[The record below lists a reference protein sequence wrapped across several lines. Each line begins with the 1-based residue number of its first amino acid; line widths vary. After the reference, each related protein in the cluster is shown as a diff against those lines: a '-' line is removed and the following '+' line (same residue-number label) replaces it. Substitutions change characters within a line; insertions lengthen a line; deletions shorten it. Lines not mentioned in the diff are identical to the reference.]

1 MPLLWWLGAAG
12 GKHGLNMSVMV
23 GPEGQQLGISI
34 SHSRRSEWYIS
45 MATTVCHSVDLE
57 EVSCLLQASIS
68 IASSSVLGYKLFL
81 GSSLHWTFQQQ
92 PWVTFDA
99 KKHKFPSL
107 LHTQIKHQEHF
118 YSLFLTTFPDTLSG
132 MEMPTAMNG
141 YPDPFQSLI

>member
-99 KKHKFPSL
+99 KEAQIPLPSS
-107 LHTQIKHQEHF
+107 
-118 YSLFLTTFPDTLSG
+118 YSD
-132 MEMPTAMNG
+132 
-141 YPDPFQSLI
+141 